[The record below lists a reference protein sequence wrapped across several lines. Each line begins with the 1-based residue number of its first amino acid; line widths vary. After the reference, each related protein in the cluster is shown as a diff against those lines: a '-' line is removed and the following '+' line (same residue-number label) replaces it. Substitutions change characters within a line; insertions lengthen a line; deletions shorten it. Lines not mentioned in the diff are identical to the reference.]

1 MLNLRKDKIMNSKRI
16 KQLHAGGRSI
26 SSLAQQFE
34 MSEKEIKAVLYV
46 TTIYNE
52 KPQEKKT
59 EKVIEQLEEFF
70 DYNEEEEY
78 GNDTEEDEQ
87 E

>member
-52 KPQEKKT
+52 KPQENKT

>member
-70 DYNEEEEY
+70 DYNEEEY

>member
-1 MLNLRKDKIMNSKRI
+1 MLNLRKDNIMNAKRI

-34 MSEKEIKAVLYV
+34 VSEKEIKAVLYV

-52 KPQEKKT
+52 KPQENKN
-59 EKVIEQLEEFF
+59 EKVIEQLEEFLGF
-70 DYNEEEEY
+70 NEEEDY
-78 GNDTEEDEQ
+78 GYDSEEDGE

>member
-1 MLNLRKDKIMNSKRI
+1 MNSKRI

-34 MSEKEIKAVLYV
+34 VSEKEIKAVLYV

>member
-1 MLNLRKDKIMNSKRI
+1 MNSKRI

-52 KPQEKKT
+52 KPQENKT

>member
-70 DYNEEEEY
+70 DYNEEQEY

>member
-1 MLNLRKDKIMNSKRI
+1 MNSKRI

-26 SSLAQQFE
+26 SSLATQFNV
-34 MSEKEIKAVLYV
+34 SEKEIKAVLYV

-52 KPQEKKT
+52 KPQENKT